1 MKRLVLIMVVL
12 FFLFGCAPRFTIP
25 DEPKYKDMYAYP
37 IQGAVC
43 FDKEGW
49 DILSG
54 NILLQ
59 KEYAEKLKKILEDL
73 KK

>member
-1 MKRLVLIMVVL
+1 MRALLIIVAL
-12 FFLFGCAPRFTIP
+12 FVAMGCTPGFTIP

-49 DILSG
+49 DILNG
-54 NILLQ
+54 NILMQ

>member
-1 MKRLVLIMVVL
+1 MKVLITIVALFVVMA
-12 FFLFGCAPRFTIP
+12 CTPRFTIP

-54 NILLQ
+54 NILMQ
-59 KEYAEKLKKILEDL
+59 KEYSEKLKKILEDL